1 MTDEEVLQ
9 FIEEAEAKIESWAT
23 RDGVDMATWSP
34 TIPVNV
40 TAAATHK
47 ASEITIARKQYDAR
61 LASSESRSG
70 TSMTLNPKDRIEFYR
85 SQAEEAWTAYLISVT
100 IAAPKSTT
108 FGLTPEAG
116 VFDEETWRYGREE
129 DDL

>member
-1 MTDEEVLQ
+1 MSDEEVLQ

-34 TIPVNV
+34 SVPINV
-40 TAAATHK
+40 IAAATHK

-70 TSMTLNPKDRIEFYR
+70 TSMTLSPKDRIEFYA
-85 SQAEEAWTAYLISVT
+85 SQSEEAWTAYLISVA
-100 IAAPKSTT
+100 IASPKSVPFTLAPT
-108 FGLTPEAG
+108 EE
-116 VFDEETWRYGREE
+116 VFDEATWRGQEE
-129 DDL
+129 DEDM